1 MLSLINYTGFR
12 TVFPDPFL
20 QMHVSIVSIEIA
32 RLSCKKNKLWLIR
45 AKILLYLITDTQDD
59 AFDGLKIS
67 FECHNLWS

>member
-32 RLSCKKNKLWLIR
+32 RLSRKKKNKLWLIR
-45 AKILLYLITDTQDD
+45 AKILLYLITDTQDG
-59 AFDGLKIS
+59 AFDG
-67 FECHNLWS
+67 